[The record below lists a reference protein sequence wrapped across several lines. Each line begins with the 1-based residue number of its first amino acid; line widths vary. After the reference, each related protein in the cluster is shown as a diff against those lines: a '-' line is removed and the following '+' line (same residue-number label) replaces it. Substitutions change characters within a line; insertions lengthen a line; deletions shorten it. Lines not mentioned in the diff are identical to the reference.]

1 MHDPAQP
8 VAPLRRDI
16 DLIPFGKNSEE
27 HILMRDPSGYS
38 ERVLMLHP
46 ASLLIIEQ
54 FDGSSSARQIAERFR
69 TAGIDLPIEKIL
81 EFVSQLEQ
89 AYFLESPFFIAHR
102 DTLDAEYI
110 RNPIRECAFAGY
122 SYPDDPEELRAFMGK
137 LFKKDD
143 TVVQPGTLAGVI
155 APHID
160 LQVGPEVYVPAF
172 KYLEE
177 AEFDTVII
185 LGVSHYSSE
194 DLFIMTYKDLD
205 TPLGLLHSDK
215 EFIDLLHHHSGRSFT
230 TSDVAYRQEHSI
242 EFPAVFLRE
251 VFGESKRVVPILVS
265 SFEEFLRNGTRPS
278 SSERYRMFVEAFRK
292 TVLES
297 GRRIVFLLSVDW
309 SHIGHKF
316 GDERAAS
323 ELLPIIRHTD
333 SEQIRALERA
343 DYDAL
348 YDLLFATQNSS
359 RIDGFACI
367 STFFDLAAPKRGALL
382 KYEQWHEVERKS
394 GVTFASMAFF
404 TE

>member
-1 MHDPAQP
+1 MHDPTQP

-16 DLIPFGKNSEE
+16 DLIPFGENGDER
-27 HILMRDPSGYS
+27 ILMRDPSGYS
-38 ERVLMLHP
+38 DRVLMLHP
-46 ASLLIIEQ
+46 AALLIIEQ
-54 FDGSSSARQIAERFR
+54 FDGSSSARQLTERFR
-69 TAGIDLPIEKIL
+69 SAGIDLPVEKIL
-81 EFVSQLEQ
+81 EFVSLLDQ
-89 AYFLESPFFIAHR
+89 AYFLESSSFVAHR
-102 DTLDAEYI
+102 DALDAEYM
-110 RNPIRECAFAGY
+110 RNPVRKYVFAGY
-122 SYPDDPEELRAFMGK
+122 SYPDDPEELRAFIGS

-172 KYLEE
+172 KYLKE

-215 EFIDLLHHHSGRSFT
+215 EFIDLLHNHSGRSFT
-230 TSDVAYRQEHSI
+230 TRDVAYRQEHSI

-265 SFEEFLRNGTRPS
+265 SFEEFLRSGVRPS
-278 SSERYRMFVEAFRK
+278 SSERYRLFIDAFRK

-316 GDERAAS
+316 GDERPAS

-333 SEQIRALERA
+333 SEQIRTLERA

-367 STFFDLAAPKRGALL
+367 STFFDLAEPKRGALL
-382 KYEQWHEVERKS
+382 KYEQWHEVERES